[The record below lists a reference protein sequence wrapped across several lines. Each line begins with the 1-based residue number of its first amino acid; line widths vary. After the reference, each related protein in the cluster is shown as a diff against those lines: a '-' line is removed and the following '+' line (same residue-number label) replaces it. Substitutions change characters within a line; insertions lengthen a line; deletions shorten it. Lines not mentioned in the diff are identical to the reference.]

1 MAPAHP
7 QGVKIS
13 LDKPL
18 SRRHPSDK
26 IRINKDS
33 KSMRSEP
40 PMGNRTIDPP
50 SGPVSLKTLA
60 AYLKLDP
67 TTVSVVLNEVPGRS
81 IPEATRERIRKAAL
95 KFNYQPSF
103 LARSLRNRRTMT
115 IGILVPVLADGY
127 HAEVMT
133 GIGDSLLE
141 EKYFYFIAHHRHRA
155 DLIEQ
160 YPRMLISRGAEGLIT
175 IDTNLVDNLPLP
187 VVAIAGHRRMS
198 GVTNVV
204 LDNHRAA
211 ELSLRHLYD
220 LGHRTIAFMRGQPY
234 SSDSDARW
242 QGIVQVAQDLGLIIR
257 PELTIQLKKDL
268 TSPELGYPV
277 VKQLL
282 THHRDFT
289 AFLSFNDIAAIG
301 CIRALHDVGLRVP
314 QDVSVVGF
322 DDIKEAAF
330 QTPSLTTI
338 RQPLHQMGAL
348 AVQTLLQQLR
358 PSGNQDHEQIAVAP
372 ELIVREST
380 GPARKKL
387 SGIGHSNSHRVKR
400 S

>member
-1 MAPAHP
+1 
-7 QGVKIS
+7 
-13 LDKPL
+13 
-18 SRRHPSDK
+18 
-26 IRINKDS
+26 
-33 KSMRSEP
+33 
-40 PMGNRTIDPP
+40 MGKRTRDENQP

-60 AYLKLDP
+60 AYLNLDP
-67 TTVSVVLNEVPGRS
+67 TTVSVVLNQVPGRS
-81 IPEATRERIRKAAL
+81 IPEATRERIRKAAV

-141 EKYFYFIAHHRHRA
+141 AKYFYFIAHHRHRA

-175 IDTNLVDNLPLP
+175 IDTNLKDKLPLP
-187 VVAIAGHRRMS
+187 VVAIAGHRRVN

-204 LDNHRAA
+204 LDHYRAA
-211 ELSLRHLYD
+211 ELSLGHLYD

-242 QGIVQVAQDLGLIIR
+242 QGIVEVAKNLGLKIR
-257 PELTIQLKKDL
+257 PELTIQLQKDL

-282 THHRDFT
+282 ARHRSFT

-348 AVQTLLQQLR
+348 AVQTLLQQLLS
-358 PSGNQDHEQIAVAP
+358 SGNRDFSQIAVAP
-372 ELIVREST
+372 ELIIREST
-380 GPARKKL
+380 GAARK
-387 SGIGHSNSHRVKR
+387 
-400 S
+400 

>member
-1 MAPAHP
+1 MA
-7 QGVKIS
+7 KRIDS
-13 LDKPL
+13 L
-18 SRRHPSDK
+18 SA
-26 IRINKDS
+26 
-33 KSMRSEP
+33 
-40 PMGNRTIDPP
+40 
-50 SGPVSLKTLA
+50 GPVSLKTLA
-60 AYLKLDP
+60 AYLDLDP
-67 TTVSVVLNEVPGRS
+67 TTVSVVLNQVPGRS

-160 YPRMLISRGAEGLIT
+160 YPRMLISRGAEGLIA
-175 IDTNLVDNLPLP
+175 IDTNLVHKLPLP
-187 VVAIAGHRRMS
+187 VVAIAGHRRMN

-204 LDNHRAA
+204 LDHHRAA
-211 ELSLRHLYD
+211 ELSLCHLYE
-220 LGHRTIAFMRGQPY
+220 LGHRNIAFMRGQPY

-242 QGIVQVAQDLGLIIR
+242 QGIVQVAQNLGLSIR
-257 PELTIQLKKDL
+257 PEMTIQLEKDL
-268 TSPELGYPV
+268 TSPELGHPV

-282 THHRDFT
+282 AHHRSFT
-289 AFLSFNDIAAIG
+289 AILSFNDIAAIG
-301 CIRALHDVGLRVP
+301 CIRALHDVSLRVP

-338 RQPLHQMGAL
+338 RQPPHQMGAM
-348 AVQTLLQQLR
+348 AVQTLLAQLQPAAPR
-358 PSGNQDHEQIAVAP
+358 ECAQIAVEP

-380 GPARKKL
+380 GPVRRK
-387 SGIGHSNSHRVKR
+387 
-400 S
+400 

>member
-1 MAPAHP
+1 
-7 QGVKIS
+7 
-13 LDKPL
+13 
-18 SRRHPSDK
+18 
-26 IRINKDS
+26 
-33 KSMRSEP
+33 
-40 PMGNRTIDPP
+40 MGKRTIDPP

-67 TTVSVVLNEVPGRS
+67 TTVLSGLNAAPGRS

-160 YPRMLISRGAEGLIT
+160 YPRMLMSRGAEGLIT
-175 IDTNLVDNLPLP
+175 IDTNLVDKLPLP
-187 VVAIAGHRRMS
+187 VVAIAGHRRVS
-198 GVTNVV
+198 GGTNVV

-211 ELSLRHLYD
+211 ELSLRHLYG

-242 QGIVQVAQDLGLIIR
+242 QSIVQVAQDLGLSIR

-282 THHRDFT
+282 NHHRRFT

-314 QDVSVVGF
+314 EDVSVVSF

-348 AVQTLLQQLR
+348 AVRTLLQQLGGAN
-358 PSGNQDHEQIAVAP
+358 GNGLPQIAVEP
-372 ELIVREST
+372 ELIIREST
-380 GPARKKL
+380 GPLRTRL
-387 SGIGHSNSHRVKR
+387 RTRVR
-400 S
+400 RA

>member
-1 MAPAHP
+1 MA
-7 QGVKIS
+7 KR
-13 LDKPL
+13 K
-18 SRRHPSDK
+18 
-26 IRINKDS
+26 NE
-33 KSMRSEP
+33 RSEAD
-40 PMGNRTIDPP
+40 GR
-50 SGPVSLKTLA
+50 VSLKTLA
-60 AYLKLDP
+60 AYLNLDP
-67 TTVSVVLNEVPGRS
+67 TTISVVLNDVPGRS
-81 IPEATRERIRKAAL
+81 IPEATRERIRKAAQ

-133 GIGDSLLE
+133 GIGDRLLE
-141 EKYFYFIAHHRHRA
+141 EKYFYFIAHHRHRP

-160 YPRMLISRGAEGLIT
+160 YPHLLISRGAEGLIA
-175 IDTNLVDNLPLP
+175 IDTNLVHDLPLP
-187 VVAIAGHRRMS
+187 VVAIAGHRCFP

-204 LDNHRAA
+204 LDHHRAA

-220 LGHRTIAFMRGQPY
+220 LGHRTIAYMRGQPY

-242 QGIVQVAQDLGLIIR
+242 RGIVQVAQDLGLSVR
-257 PELTIQLKKDL
+257 PELTIQLEKDL

-282 THHRDFT
+282 DHHRSFT
-289 AFLSFNDIAAIG
+289 AVMSFNDVAAIG
-301 CIRALHDVGLRVP
+301 CIRALHDSGLRVP

-338 RQPLHQMGAL
+338 RQPLAQMGGL
-348 AVQTLLQQLR
+348 AVEILLKQLR
-358 PSGNQDHEQIAVAP
+358 PSEGETPSEVALKP

-380 GPARKKL
+380 CPRRQKLEQAGSVKSGKRKL
-387 SGIGHSNSHRVKR
+387 R
-400 S
+400 

>member
-1 MAPAHP
+1 M
-7 QGVKIS
+7 GKRTR
-13 LDKPL
+13 D
-18 SRRHPSDK
+18 
-26 IRINKDS
+26 DS
-33 KSMRSEP
+33 QSP
-40 PMGNRTIDPP
+40 
-50 SGPVSLKTLA
+50 GPVSLKTLA
-60 AYLKLDP
+60 AYLDLDP
-67 TTVSVVLNEVPGRS
+67 TTISVVLNQVPGRS

-160 YPRMLISRGAEGLIT
+160 YPRMLMSRGAEGLIT
-175 IDTNLVDNLPLP
+175 IDTNLMDKPPLP
-187 VVAIAGHRRMS
+187 VVAIAGHQRVS
-198 GVTNVV
+198 GVTHVV
-204 LDNHRAA
+204 LDHHRAA

-242 QGIVQVAQDLGLIIR
+242 QSIVQVAQDLGLSIR

-282 THHRDFT
+282 THYRNFT

-314 QDVSVVGF
+314 EDVSVVGF

-348 AVQTLLQQLR
+348 AVRTLLQQLGGTN
-358 PSGNQDHEQIAVAP
+358 GNGLPQIAVEP
-372 ELIVREST
+372 ELIIREST
-380 GPARKKL
+380 GPSKKTPRRTAK
-387 SGIGHSNSHRVKR
+387 NQ
-400 S
+400 

>member
-1 MAPAHP
+1 MPKRKHDDGKAAE
-7 QGVKIS
+7 
-13 LDKPL
+13 
-18 SRRHPSDK
+18 R
-26 IRINKDS
+26 
-33 KSMRSEP
+33 
-40 PMGNRTIDPP
+40 
-50 SGPVSLKTLA
+50 VSLKTLA
-60 AYLKLDP
+60 AYLNLDP
-67 TTVSVVLNEVPGRS
+67 TTISVVLNDVPGRS
-81 IPEATRERIRKAAL
+81 IPEATRDRIRKAAI

-133 GIGDSLLE
+133 GIGDRLLE
-141 EKYFYFIAHHRHRA
+141 EKYFYFIAHHRHRP
-155 DLIEQ
+155 DLIEE
-160 YPRMLISRGAEGLIT
+160 YPRMLISRGAEGLIS
-175 IDTNLVDNLPLP
+175 IDTNLLHKLPLP
-187 VVAIAGHRRMS
+187 VVAIAGHRRAA

-204 LDNHRAA
+204 LDHHRAA

-242 QGIVQVAQDLGLIIR
+242 QGIVQVAQDLGLAIR
-257 PELTIQLKKDL
+257 PELTIQLEKDL

-277 VKQLL
+277 LKQLL
-282 THHRDFT
+282 DHQRTFT
-289 AFLSFNDIAAIG
+289 AVVSFNDIAAIG
-301 CIRALHDVGLRVP
+301 CIRALHDSGLRVP

-348 AVQTLLQQLR
+348 AADLLLQQLG
-358 PSGNQDHEQIAVAP
+358 PSDSKSPAEVAVEP

-380 GPARKKL
+380 GPLRQKTAQTAGPRRKSL
-387 SGIGHSNSHRVKR
+387 
-400 S
+400 

>member
-1 MAPAHP
+1 M
-7 QGVKIS
+7 GTTRGKRT
-13 LDKPL
+13 LE
-18 SRRHPSDK
+18 PS
-26 IRINKDS
+26 
-33 KSMRSEP
+33 
-40 PMGNRTIDPP
+40 

-60 AYLKLDP
+60 AYLDLDP

-95 KFNYQPSF
+95 KFDYQPSF

-133 GIGDSLLE
+133 GIGDSLLD

-160 YPRMLISRGAEGLIT
+160 YPRILISRGAEGLIT
-175 IDTNLVDNLPLP
+175 IDTNLVDKLPLP
-187 VVAIAGHRRMS
+187 VVAIAGHRHVK

-204 LDNHRAA
+204 LDHHRAA
-211 ELSLRHLYD
+211 ELSLCHLYQ

-242 QGIVQVAQDLGLIIR
+242 QGIVQVVQDLGLVIR
-257 PELTIQLKKDL
+257 PELTIQLEKDL

-282 THHRDFT
+282 AHHRSFT
-289 AFLSFNDIAAIG
+289 AVLSFNDIAAIG

-358 PSGNQDHEQIAVAP
+358 SSNGRDLPQIAVEP

-380 GPARKKL
+380 GPSR
-387 SGIGHSNSHRVKR
+387 
-400 S
+400 

>member
-1 MAPAHP
+1 MGKRTREDSQPA
-7 QGVKIS
+7 
-13 LDKPL
+13 
-18 SRRHPSDK
+18 
-26 IRINKDS
+26 
-33 KSMRSEP
+33 
-40 PMGNRTIDPP
+40 
-50 SGPVSLKTLA
+50 GPVSLKTLA
-60 AYLKLDP
+60 AYLNLDP
-67 TTVSVVLNEVPGRS
+67 TTISVVLNQVPGRS

-160 YPRMLISRGAEGLIT
+160 YPRMLMSRGAEGLIT
-175 IDTNLVDNLPLP
+175 IDTNLTDKPPLP
-187 VVAIAGHRRMS
+187 VVAIAGHQRVS
-198 GVTNVV
+198 GVTHVV
-204 LDNHRAA
+204 LDHHRAA

-242 QGIVQVAQDLGLIIR
+242 QSIVQVAQDLGLSIR

-282 THHRDFT
+282 THYRNFT

-314 QDVSVVGF
+314 EDVSVVGF

-348 AVQTLLQQLR
+348 AVRTLLQQLGGTN
-358 PSGNQDHEQIAVAP
+358 GNGLPQIAVEP
-372 ELIVREST
+372 ELIIREST
-380 GPARKKL
+380 GPSKKTPRRTAK
-387 SGIGHSNSHRVKR
+387 NQ
-400 S
+400 

>member
-1 MAPAHP
+1 MPKAGGKRTPED
-7 QGVKIS
+7 G
-13 LDKPL
+13 
-18 SRRHPSDK
+18 RPS
-26 IRINKDS
+26 
-33 KSMRSEP
+33 
-40 PMGNRTIDPP
+40 T
-50 SGPVSLKTLA
+50 PVSLKTLA
-60 AYLKLDP
+60 AYLNLDP

-141 EKYFYFIAHHRHRA
+141 EKYFYFITHHRHRP
-155 DLIEQ
+155 DLIAE
-160 YPRMLISRGAEGLIT
+160 YPRMLMSRGAEGLIT
-175 IDTNLVDNLPLP
+175 IDTNLVEKLPLP
-187 VVAIAGHRRMS
+187 AVAIAGHQRIS
-198 GVTNVV
+198 GITNVV
-204 LDNHRAA
+204 LDHHRAA

-220 LGHRTIAFMRGQPY
+220 LGHRTLAFMRGQPY
-234 SSDSDARW
+234 SADSEVRW
-242 QGIVQVAQDLGLIIR
+242 QGIVEVAQDLGISIR
-257 PELTIQLKKDL
+257 PELTIQLEKDL
-268 TSPELGYPV
+268 TSPELGHPV

-282 THHRDFT
+282 AHHRSFT
-289 AFLSFNDIAAIG
+289 AIVSFNDIAAIG

-348 AVQTLLQQLR
+348 AVKTLLQQLR
-358 PSGNQDHEQIAVAP
+358 LRSAGELPQIAVEP

-380 GPARKKL
+380 GPAGMGK
-387 SGIGHSNSHRVKR
+387 SGKVR
-400 S
+400 

>member
-1 MAPAHP
+1 M
-7 QGVKIS
+7 GKRTR
-13 LDKPL
+13 DD
-18 SRRHPSDK
+18 SRPSE
-26 IRINKDS
+26 R
-33 KSMRSEP
+33 
-40 PMGNRTIDPP
+40 
-50 SGPVSLKTLA
+50 VSLKTLA
-60 AYLKLDP
+60 AYLNLDP
-67 TTVSVVLNEVPGRS
+67 TTISVVLNDVPGRS
-81 IPEATRERIRKAAL
+81 IPEPTRERIRKAAV

-103 LARSLRNRRTMT
+103 VARSLRNRRTMT

-141 EKYFYFIAHHRHRA
+141 EKYFYFIAHHRHRP
-155 DLIEQ
+155 DLIKE
-160 YPRMLISRGAEGLIT
+160 YPRMLIGRGAEGIIT
-175 IDTNLVDNLPLP
+175 IDTHLIDQLPLP
-187 VVAIAGHRRMS
+187 VVAIAGHRHME

-204 LDNHRAA
+204 LDHHRAA

-220 LGHRTIAFMRGQPY
+220 LGHRDIAFMRGQPY

-242 QGIVQVAQDLGLIIR
+242 QGIVDVARDLGLAIR
-257 PELTIQLKKDL
+257 PELTIQLEKDL

-277 VKQLL
+277 LRQLL
-282 THHRDFT
+282 QHHRSFT
-289 AFLSFNDIAAIG
+289 ACVSFNDIAAIV

-314 QDVSVVGF
+314 EDVSVVGF

-348 AVQTLLQQLR
+348 AVKTLLRRLGSSNSKE
-358 PSGNQDHEQIAVAP
+358 PPQIAVAP

-380 GPARKKL
+380 GPARGR
-387 SGIGHSNSHRVKR
+387 SGAKTNSRI
-400 S
+400 

>member
-1 MAPAHP
+1 MEP
-7 QGVKIS
+7 
-13 LDKPL
+13 
-18 SRRHPSDK
+18 PSDS
-26 IRINKDS
+26 IRITDIEIDEGHTCAMGTTRG
-33 KSMRSEP
+33 KSTLEKS
-40 PMGNRTIDPP
+40 

-60 AYLKLDP
+60 AYLDLDP

-103 LARSLRNRRTMT
+103 VARSLRNRRTMT

-133 GIGDSLLE
+133 GIGDSLLD
-141 EKYFYFIAHHRHRA
+141 EKYFYFIAHHRHRP

-175 IDTNLVDNLPLP
+175 IDTNLVDKLPLP
-187 VVAIAGHRRMS
+187 VVAIAGHRQVS

-211 ELSLRHLYD
+211 ELSLCHLYN
-220 LGHRTIAFMRGQPY
+220 LGHRTIAFMRGQSY

-242 QGIVQVAQDLGLIIR
+242 QGIAQVAQDLGLIIR
-257 PELTIQLKKDL
+257 PELTIQLTKDL

-282 THHRDFT
+282 TNQRSFT

-358 PSGNQDHEQIAVAP
+358 PSNGKELPQIAVAP

-380 GPARKKL
+380 GPARKRAGGKAN
-387 SGIGHSNSHRVKR
+387 HPC
-400 S
+400 

>member
-1 MAPAHP
+1 MGKRTREDSQPA
-7 QGVKIS
+7 
-13 LDKPL
+13 
-18 SRRHPSDK
+18 
-26 IRINKDS
+26 
-33 KSMRSEP
+33 
-40 PMGNRTIDPP
+40 
-50 SGPVSLKTLA
+50 GPVSLKTLA
-60 AYLKLDP
+60 AYLNLDP
-67 TTVSVVLNEVPGRS
+67 TTISVVLNQVPGRS

-160 YPRMLISRGAEGLIT
+160 YPRMLMSRGAEGLIT
-175 IDTNLVDNLPLP
+175 IDTNLTDKPPLP
-187 VVAIAGHRRMS
+187 VVAIAGHQRVS
-198 GVTNVV
+198 GVTHVV
-204 LDNHRAA
+204 LDHHRAA

-242 QGIVQVAQDLGLIIR
+242 QSIVQVAQDLGLSIR

-282 THHRDFT
+282 THYRNFT

-314 QDVSVVGF
+314 EDVSVVGF

-348 AVQTLLQQLR
+348 AVRTLLQQLGVR
-358 PSGNQDHEQIAVAP
+358 NGNGLPQIAVEP
-372 ELIVREST
+372 ELIIREST
-380 GPARKKL
+380 GPSKKTPRRTAK
-387 SGIGHSNSHRVKR
+387 NQ
-400 S
+400 

>member
-1 MAPAHP
+1 M
-7 QGVKIS
+7 GKRKG
-13 LDKPL
+13 D
-18 SRRHPSDK
+18 
-26 IRINKDS
+26 DS
-33 KSMRSEP
+33 QP
-40 PMGNRTIDPP
+40 G
-50 SGPVSLKTLA
+50 GPVSLKTLA
-60 AYLKLDP
+60 AYLNLDP
-67 TTVSVVLNEVPGRS
+67 TTISVVLNDVPGRS

-115 IGILVPVLADGY
+115 VGILVPVLADGY

-133 GIGDSLLE
+133 GIGDRLLE
-141 EKYFYFIAHHRHRA
+141 ENYFYFIAHHRHRT

-160 YPRMLISRGAEGLIT
+160 YPRMLISRGAEGLIA
-175 IDTNLVDNLPLP
+175 IDTNLTHKLPLP
-187 VVAIAGHRRMS
+187 VVAIAGHRRVS

-204 LDNHRAA
+204 LDHHRAA

-242 QGIVQVAQDLGLIIR
+242 QGMVEVARDLGLSIR
-257 PELTIQLKKDL
+257 PEMTIQLEKDL

-282 THHRDFT
+282 AHHRSFT
-289 AFLSFNDIAAIG
+289 AVVSFNDVAAIG
-301 CIRALHDVGLRVP
+301 CIRALHDTGLRVP

-338 RQPLHQMGAL
+338 RQPLHQMGQL
-348 AVQTLLQQLR
+348 AVQLLLQQLK
-358 PSGNQDHEQIAVAP
+358 PSDTKAPLQVAVEP

-380 GPARKKL
+380 CPSRERSQPAGSVKAARRKL
-387 SGIGHSNSHRVKR
+387 
-400 S
+400 

>member
-1 MAPAHP
+1 MAKRNDGHPA
-7 QGVKIS
+7 
-13 LDKPL
+13 
-18 SRRHPSDK
+18 
-26 IRINKDS
+26 
-33 KSMRSEP
+33 
-40 PMGNRTIDPP
+40 
-50 SGPVSLKTLA
+50 GPVSLKTLA
-60 AYLKLDP
+60 AYLNLDP
-67 TTVSVVLNEVPGRS
+67 TTVSVVLNRVPGRS
-81 IPEATRERIRKAAL
+81 IPEATRERIRKAAI
-95 KFNYQPSF
+95 KFNYEPSF
-103 LARSLRNRRTMT
+103 VARSLRNRRTMT

-133 GIGDSLLE
+133 GIGDRLLE
-141 EKYFYFIAHHRHRA
+141 ENFFSFTAPHRHRA

-175 IDTNLVDNLPLP
+175 IDTNLVDTLPLP

-242 QGIVQVAQDLGLIIR
+242 QGIVEVAKDLGLSIR
-257 PELTIQLKKDL
+257 PELTIQLEKDL

-277 VKQLL
+277 VKHLL
-282 THHRDFT
+282 TRHRRFT
-289 AFLSFNDIAAIG
+289 AVISFNDIAAMG
-301 CIRALHDVGLRVP
+301 CIRALHDSGLRVP

-338 RQPLHQMGAL
+338 RQPLHQMGEL
-348 AVQTLLQQLR
+348 AVQLLLQQLR
-358 PSGNQDHEQIAVAP
+358 PSETKPPPQVAVEP
-372 ELIVREST
+372 ELIIRESSC
-380 GPARKKL
+380 PARQKL
-387 SGIGHSNSHRVKR
+387 RQAASTRPAKQPVQHQ
-400 S
+400 

>member
-1 MAPAHP
+1 MGKPKSDGSIPKPA
-7 QGVKIS
+7 
-13 LDKPL
+13 
-18 SRRHPSDK
+18 
-26 IRINKDS
+26 
-33 KSMRSEP
+33 
-40 PMGNRTIDPP
+40 
-50 SGPVSLKTLA
+50 SLKTLA
-60 AYLKLDP
+60 AYLNLDP
-67 TTVSVVLNEVPGRS
+67 ATVSVVLNKVPGRS
-81 IPEATRERIRKAAL
+81 IPEATRERLRAAAL
-95 KFNYQPSF
+95 KFNYEPSF
-103 LARSLRNRRTMT
+103 LARSLRSRRTMT

-127 HAEVMT
+127 HTEVMS
-133 GIGDSLLE
+133 GIGDQLLKE
-141 EKYFYFIAHHRHRA
+141 NYFYFIAHHRHRP

-160 YPRMLISRGAEGLIT
+160 YPRMLISRGAEGLIA
-175 IDTNLVDNLPLP
+175 IDTNLVRKIPLP
-187 VVAIAGHRRMS
+187 VVAIAGHKRMS

-204 LDNHRAA
+204 LDHRRAA
-211 ELSLRHLYD
+211 ELSLCHLYN

-242 QGIVQVAQDLGLIIR
+242 HGIVQVAQDLGLVIR

-282 THHRDFT
+282 THHRSFT

-348 AVQTLLQQLR
+348 AVQTLLQQLGPANGR
-358 PSGNQDHEQIAVAP
+358 EFPQIAVAP

-380 GPARKKL
+380 GPARRTARRTAKSRSARKPVQ
-387 SGIGHSNSHRVKR
+387 HR
-400 S
+400 

>member
-1 MAPAHP
+1 MAKRK
-7 QGVKIS
+7 Q
-13 LDKPL
+13 D
-18 SRRHPSDK
+18 
-26 IRINKDS
+26 DS
-33 KSMRSEP
+33 KADGR
-40 PMGNRTIDPP
+40 
-50 SGPVSLKTLA
+50 VSLKTLA
-60 AYLKLDP
+60 AYLNLDP
-67 TTVSVVLNEVPGRS
+67 TTISVVLNNVPGRS
-81 IPEATRERIRKAAL
+81 IPEATRDRIRKAAL

-133 GIGDSLLE
+133 GIGDRLLD
-141 EKYFYFIAHHRHRA
+141 EKYFFFIAHHRPRP
-155 DLIEQ
+155 DLIEE
-160 YPRMLISRGAEGLIT
+160 YPRMLISRGAEGLIS
-175 IDTNLVDNLPLP
+175 IDTNLVHKLPLP
-187 VVAIAGHRRMS
+187 VVAIAGHQRMN

-204 LDNHRAA
+204 LDHHRAA

-220 LGHRTIAFMRGQPY
+220 LGHRTIAFMRGQSY

-242 QGIVQVAQDLGLIIR
+242 QGIVQVAQDLGLSIR
-257 PELTIQLKKDL
+257 PELTIQLEKDL

-277 VKQLL
+277 VEHLL
-282 THHRDFT
+282 TRHRNFT

-301 CIRALHDVGLRVP
+301 CIRALHDVSLRVP

-338 RQPLHQMGAL
+338 RQPLHKMGAL
-348 AVQTLLQQLR
+348 AVRSLLQQLR
-358 PSGNQDHEQIAVAP
+358 PAGNREHPQIAVAP

-380 GPARKKL
+380 GAARRKPTRTSANK
-387 SGIGHSNSHRVKR
+387 SI
-400 S
+400 

>member
-1 MAPAHP
+1 MGKRTREDSQPA
-7 QGVKIS
+7 
-13 LDKPL
+13 
-18 SRRHPSDK
+18 
-26 IRINKDS
+26 
-33 KSMRSEP
+33 
-40 PMGNRTIDPP
+40 
-50 SGPVSLKTLA
+50 GPVSLKTLA
-60 AYLKLDP
+60 AYLNLDP
-67 TTVSVVLNEVPGRS
+67 TTISVVLNQVPGRS

-160 YPRMLISRGAEGLIT
+160 YPRMLMSRGAEGLIT
-175 IDTNLVDNLPLP
+175 IDTNLTDKPPLP
-187 VVAIAGHRRMS
+187 VVAIAGHQRVS
-198 GVTNVV
+198 GVTHVV
-204 LDNHRAA
+204 LDHHRAA

-242 QGIVQVAQDLGLIIR
+242 QSIVQVAQDLGLSIR

-282 THHRDFT
+282 THYRNFT

-314 QDVSVVGF
+314 EDVSVVGF

-348 AVQTLLQQLR
+348 AVRTLLQQLGGTN
-358 PSGNQDHEQIAVAP
+358 GNGLPQIAVEP
-372 ELIVREST
+372 ELIIREST
-380 GPARKKL
+380 GPSKKTPRRTAK
-387 SGIGHSNSHRVKR
+387 SQ
-400 S
+400 

>member
-1 MAPAHP
+1 M
-7 QGVKIS
+7 GKRTR
-13 LDKPL
+13 D
-18 SRRHPSDK
+18 
-26 IRINKDS
+26 DS
-33 KSMRSEP
+33 Q
-40 PMGNRTIDPP
+40 P

-60 AYLKLDP
+60 AYLDLDP
-67 TTVSVVLNEVPGRS
+67 TTISVVLNQVPGRS

-115 IGILVPVLADGY
+115 IGILVPVLSDGY

-160 YPRMLISRGAEGLIT
+160 YPRMLMSRGAEGLIT
-175 IDTNLVDNLPLP
+175 IDTNLMDKPPLP
-187 VVAIAGHRRMS
+187 VVAIAGHQRVS
-198 GVTNVV
+198 GVTHVV
-204 LDNHRAA
+204 LDHHRAA

-242 QGIVQVAQDLGLIIR
+242 QSIVQVAQDLGLSIR

-282 THHRDFT
+282 AHHRSFT

-314 QDVSVVGF
+314 EDVSVVGF

-348 AVQTLLQQLR
+348 AVRTLLQQLGGAN
-358 PSGNQDHEQIAVAP
+358 GNGLPQIAVEP
-372 ELIVREST
+372 ELIIREST
-380 GPARKKL
+380 GPSRKTPRRTAK
-387 SGIGHSNSHRVKR
+387 NR
-400 S
+400 